1 MWLPT
6 CYRIY
11 GNINNF
17 TYGRVQVAKLVK
29 FQLDD
34 DEESFVYM
42 EVNEK
47 LPVSSNKKRDKA
59 LIRLGDEVAQ
69 S

>member
-1 MWLPT
+1 MT
-6 CYRIY
+6 
-11 GNINNF
+11 
-17 TYGRVQVAKLVK
+17 KLVK

>member
-11 GNINNF
+11 GNIKNL

-29 FQLDD
+29 FQSDD